1 MKYKLDNQGYMK
13 MMTLLLIVL
22 FFLILIPFVQP
33 YIRYFA
39 LLTHTNSV
47 LKANEGNPTLIKKE
61 IKSYAEKKKI
71 PLLEENLTV
80 FRGKKTV
87 FKEKKNVKVKIYWTD
102 VIDYFGYYQ
111 KPLTF
116 VINDEF

>member
-1 MKYKLDNQGYMK
+1 MR

-39 LLTHTNSV
+39 LLTHTNFMI
-47 LKANEGNPTLIKKE
+47 KAKEGNPTLIKKE

-80 FRGKKTV
+80 FLTGKKKL
-87 FKEKKNVKVKIYWTD
+87 FKDRKNVKVKIYWTD
-102 VIDYFGYYQ
+102 AIDYFGYYQ
-111 KPLTF
+111 VPLTF